1 MKMIAIFHNKGGVGK
16 STLLF
21 HTACALAEQGHSVL
35 MMDLDPQSN
44 LSLYG
49 LDEVAL
55 QSIWEEE
62 EEVIANG
69 FPIGM
74 NTFNIGYNEILN
86 KPRTIHFLLKPVESG
101 VDDYNLLPPTVEIN
115 EKLHLIPGRITLSQF
130 EGVLADRWSISPDEN
145 VLAVRTITQFRT
157 IATRYAQKYGYEYI
171 FVDVSP
177 SLGLLN
183 RAIITSCDAFIMPAT
198 PDLFSMYGI
207 RNIGQSLQKW
217 KKSYQALYEGVDSQL
232 RVLFAPNFVKFIGY
246 TIYNARGRQDQPLGL
261 AKAHRDFA
269 ERIPAEVESW
279 IPKEDVPEFL
289 QEKIR
294 ASIGGNAVWGSHNTY
309 PAMAQ
314 KYKCPMWLIP
324 NQELEKEDKLT
335 VNSNRSR
342 FFATQ
347 GAYYTFVNDLKNR
360 IAMLYKVL
368 DIGVHKVS
376 GTINFL

>member
-157 IATRYAQKYGYEYI
+157 IATRYA
-171 FVDVSP
+171 
-177 SLGLLN
+177 
-183 RAIITSCDAFIMPAT
+183 
-198 PDLFSMYGI
+198 
-207 RNIGQSLQKW
+207 
-217 KKSYQALYEGVDSQL
+217 
-232 RVLFAPNFVKFIGY
+232 
-246 TIYNARGRQDQPLGL
+246 
-261 AKAHRDFA
+261 
-269 ERIPAEVESW
+269 
-279 IPKEDVPEFL
+279 
-289 QEKIR
+289 
-294 ASIGGNAVWGSHNTY
+294 
-309 PAMAQ
+309 
-314 KYKCPMWLIP
+314 
-324 NQELEKEDKLT
+324 
-335 VNSNRSR
+335 
-342 FFATQ
+342 
-347 GAYYTFVNDLKNR
+347 
-360 IAMLYKVL
+360 
-368 DIGVHKVS
+368 
-376 GTINFL
+376 